1 MGTGVKLVLRSRR
14 GMDIGSVARQAGVR
28 PELARA
34 FFRQGLLEPP
44 EATAAVVLARAV
56 RLRRD
61 LDLNYAG
68 AALACELLARIDELE
83 ARLRRYEAPT
93 DRPR

>member
-1 MGTGVKLVLRSRR
+1 VGAGVKLVLRSPQRLDLGR
-14 GMDIGSVARQAGVR
+14 VASAAGVR

-34 FFRQGLLEPP
+34 FFGYGLLEPP
-44 EATAAVVLARAV
+44 EEVAAMQLALAT

-61 LDLNYAG
+61 LGLNYAG

-83 ARLRRYEAPT
+83 ARLRRYEAPIN
-93 DRPR
+93 RLR